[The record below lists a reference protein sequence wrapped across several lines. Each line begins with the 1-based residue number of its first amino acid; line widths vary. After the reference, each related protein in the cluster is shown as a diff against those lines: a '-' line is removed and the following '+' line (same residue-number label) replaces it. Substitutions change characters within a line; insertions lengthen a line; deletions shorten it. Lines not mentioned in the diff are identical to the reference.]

1 MTPFPFPDL
10 TPQLI
15 YHLAGAALV
24 GIALYRGATSSDL
37 LTRILALNVL
47 SVGIAAVFV
56 AAANRGAG
64 AVPDPVPHAFVL
76 TGIVVLVAVTAALL
90 ALAERIDLTGA
101 KSDD

>member
-1 MTPFPFPDL
+1 MMPEFTTTL
-10 TPQLI
+10 TPELI
-15 YHLAGAALV
+15 YHLTGAALV
-24 GIALYRGATSSDL
+24 GLALYRGATSGDL

-47 SVGIAAVFV
+47 SVGIAAILV
-56 AAANRGAG
+56 AAAHRGAG
-64 AVPDPVPHAFVL
+64 AAPDPVPHAFVL